1 MDDSED
7 IYVNEDLEK
16 KIEGLKKWM
25 EQREEEGKRVIIGR
39 DFNAR
44 TGEMGGEDQYGGESR
59 NNKD

>member
-1 MDDSED
+1 MGV
-7 IYVNEDLEK
+7 YVNEDLEK

-25 EQREEEGKRVIIGR
+25 EEREEEGRRVIIEG

-44 TGEMGGEDQYGGESR
+44 TGEMGEGPYGGGSR